1 MTNTQRQVYETRQQ
15 QWREYY
21 ALDWRERRKTNI
33 QPFNEFLKTQPH
45 VSPVMAE
52 WIRINARKFARESSI
67 VFVRESSRPYAEGFS
82 VNDKGEQIN
91 TLWATSW

>member
-1 MTNTQRQVYETRQQ
+1 M
-15 QWREYY
+15 
-21 ALDWRERRKTNI
+21 DWRERRKTNI

-91 TLWATSW
+91 TVWATSW

>member
-1 MTNTQRQVYETRQQ
+1 MTKIERQVYEARQQ

-21 ALDWRERRKTNI
+21 ALDWRERRKTSI

-52 WIRINARKFARESSI
+52 WIRINARKFVEDRM
-67 VFVRESSRPYAEGFS
+67 AEYYGTTT
-82 VNDKGEQIN
+82 IR
-91 TLWATSW
+91 